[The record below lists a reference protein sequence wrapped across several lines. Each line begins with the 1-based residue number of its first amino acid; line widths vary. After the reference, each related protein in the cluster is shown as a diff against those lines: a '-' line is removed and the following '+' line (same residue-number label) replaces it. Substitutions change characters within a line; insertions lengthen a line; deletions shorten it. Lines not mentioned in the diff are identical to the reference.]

1 MSITKSSP
9 EDIFFSSIVKKQPEE
24 KTGEAK
30 KQEEIKV
37 DKTETAE
44 AKQTA
49 KKTQTKKEPASKKK
63 IEKETA
69 EEKPEKI
76 MQMNVHIPASI
87 KYEAEG
93 LINEMKRTGLVD
105 RYFMRDFIIDAMK
118 EKMARE
124 RKKLG

>member
-24 KTGEAK
+24 KTGETK
-30 KQEEIKV
+30 KQEV
-37 DKTETAE
+37 ATSDKTKTTESKST
-44 AKQTA
+44 T
-49 KKTQTKKEPASKKK
+49 KKTQTKKEAAPKKNT
-63 IEKETA
+63 EKEIT

-76 MQMNVHIPASI
+76 MQMNVHIPASL

-93 LINEMKRTGLVD
+93 LINEMKRAGLVD